1 MSTTPNS
8 ALLTCSFNTHVLIT
22 TKITSTYHSK
32 KVFYIRYTVLMLTYY
47 EDTLT
52 MPPDNAYADPI
63 HSNKINVEVTEHS
76 AGLYSCQFVEEDG
89 LNILLAPGNI

>member
-1 MSTTPNS
+1 
-8 ALLTCSFNTHVLIT
+8 
-22 TKITSTYHSK
+22 
-32 KVFYIRYTVLMLTYY
+32 MLTYY